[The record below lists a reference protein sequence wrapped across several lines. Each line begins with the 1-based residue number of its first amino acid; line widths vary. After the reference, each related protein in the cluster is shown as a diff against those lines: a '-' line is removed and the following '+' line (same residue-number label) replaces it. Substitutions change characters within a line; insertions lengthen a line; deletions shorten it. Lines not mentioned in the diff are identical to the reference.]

1 MSSIAER
8 TLGSEVA
15 HELETGRP
23 YETDVVRPPKY
34 PRKPKGITG
43 RSIAI
48 LVFLT
53 ICALFF
59 CVPLYVIVT
68 TSFKT
73 MDQIRQGDIFSLP
86 MPFTWDAWWSAWD
99 TACSGINC
107 SGLKVGFWNSM
118 AILFPSL
125 IMSIALSSVTGYAL
139 ALWNVKWAGPFLFVL
154 FICAFVPFQII
165 MIPLIILTGKG
176 VPLDLFG
183 QKFFLGLGVYGTVWG
198 IAVVHAILSMPFLTL
213 VFRNYYK
220 GIPQE
225 IMSAAMMD
233 SGSFW
238 RVFFEIILPMSG
250 NIMIVVLILQITG
263 IWNDFLLG
271 LTFGGLGTQPMSVVL
286 ANVVITT
293 TGEAAYNENMAAA
306 LLTAI
311 PPLVIYFVLGK
322 FFVQGITSG
331 AIKG

>member
-1 MSSIAER
+1 MSTIAER
-8 TLGSEVA
+8 ALGGEIA
-15 HELETGRP
+15 AETTAAGEPAVTRAP
-23 YETDVVRPPKY
+23 LY
-34 PRKPKGITG
+34 PRRKKAITG

-48 LVFLT
+48 LIFLAM
-53 ICALFF
+53 CALFF

-73 MDQIRQGDIFSLP
+73 MAQIRGGDIFSLP
-86 MPFTWDAWWSAWD
+86 SPITFDAWWSAWD
-99 TACSGINC
+99 NACSGIKC
-107 SGLKVGFWNSM
+107 DGLKVGFWNSM
-118 AILFPSL
+118 GILFPSL
-125 IMSIALSSVTGYAL
+125 VLSLALSSVTGYAL

-154 FICAFVPFQII
+154 FMCAFVPFQII
-165 MIPLIILTGKG
+165 MIPLIILSSALK
-176 VPLDLFG
+176 
-183 QKFFLGLGVYGTVWG
+183 VYGSVWG
-198 IAVVHAILSMPFLTL
+198 IALIHAVLSMPILTL
-213 VFRNYYK
+213 IFRNYYK

-238 RVFFEIILPMSG
+238 RIFFEIILPMSG
-250 NIMIVVLILQITG
+250 NILIVVLILQITG
-263 IWNDFLLG
+263 IWNDFLVG

-293 TGEAAYNENMAAA
+293 TGEASYNENMAAA

-311 PPLVIYFVLGK
+311 PPLVIYFLLGR
-322 FFVQGITSG
+322 FFVQGITAG

>member
-1 MSSIAER
+1 MSVAEVSLR
-8 TLGSEVA
+8 NLGEVPVDRA
-15 HELETGRP
+15 PRF
-23 YETDVVRPPKY
+23 
-34 PRKPKGITG
+34 PRKPKGISG

-48 LVFLT
+48 IAFLA
-53 ICALFF
+53 ICAAFF
-59 CVPLYVIVT
+59 CVPLYIIIT

-73 MDQIRQGDIFSLP
+73 MAQVREGAIFSLP
-86 MPFTWDAWWSAWD
+86 APPTLDAWWSAWD
-99 TACSGINC
+99 TACSGIRC
-107 SGLKVGFWNSM
+107 DGLKVGFWNSM

-125 IMSIALSSVTGYAL
+125 VLSISLSAVTGYAL
-139 ALWNVKWAGPFLFVL
+139 ALWNVKWAGTFLFVL

-165 MIPLIILTGKG
+165 MIPLIILSA
-176 VPLDLFG
+176 
-183 QKFFLGLGVYGTVWG
+183 GLKVYGTIWG
-198 IAVVHAILSMPFLTL
+198 IAVVHAVLSMPFLTL

-233 SGSFW
+233 SGSFLRIFW
-238 RVFFEIILPMSG
+238 EIILPMSG
-250 NIMIVVLILQITG
+250 NILIVVLILQITS

-311 PPLVIYFVLGK
+311 PPLFIYFVLGK
-322 FFVQGITSG
+322 FFVQGITAG

>member
-1 MSSIAER
+1 MMTTIVER
-8 TLGSEVA
+8 ATNPGEVA
-15 HELETGRP
+15 VERA
-23 YETDVVRPPKY
+23 
-34 PRKPKGITG
+34 PRFPRRKKGISG

-48 LVFLT
+48 IVFLS

-59 CVPLYVIVT
+59 CVPLYVIAT

-73 MDQIRQGDIFSLP
+73 MEQIRQGEIFSLP
-86 MPFTWDAWWSAWD
+86 SPFTLDAWWSAWD
-99 TACSGINC
+99 HACSGINC
-107 SGLKVGFWNSM
+107 DGLKVGFWNSVY
-118 AILFPSL
+118 ILFPSL
-125 IMSIALSSVTGYAL
+125 VLSLALSSVTGYAL
-139 ALWNVKWAGPFLFVL
+139 ALWNVKWAGTFLFVL

-165 MIPLIILTGKG
+165 MIPLIILSS
-176 VPLDLFG
+176 
-183 QKFFLGLGVYGTVWG
+183 GLKVYGSVWG
-198 IAVVHAILSMPFLTL
+198 IAIVHAVLSMPILTL
-213 VFRNYYK
+213 IFRNYYK

-238 RVFFEIILPMSG
+238 KIFFEIILPMSA
-250 NIMIVVLILQITG
+250 NILIVVLILQITSV
-263 IWNDFLLG
+263 WNDFLIG

-293 TGEAAYNENMAAA
+293 TGEVRYNENMAAA

-311 PPLVIYFVLGK
+311 PPLFIYFVLGR
-322 FFVQGITSG
+322 FFVQGITAG

>member
-1 MSSIAER
+1 MSMTIAER
-8 TLGSEVA
+8 SSAAAGEVPIERA
-15 HELETGRP
+15 PRFPRRP
-23 YETDVVRPPKY
+23 Q
-34 PRKPKGITG
+34 GITP

-48 LVFLT
+48 IVFLA
-53 ICALFF
+53 ICAAFF
-59 CVPLYVIVT
+59 CVPLYVIVV

-73 MDQIRQGDIFSLP
+73 MDQIRQGEIFSLP
-86 MPFTWDAWWSAWD
+86 MPPTLDAWWSAWD

-107 SGLKVGFWNSM
+107 SGIKVGFLNSL

-125 IMSIALSSVTGYAL
+125 IMSIGLSAITGYAL
-139 ALWNVKWAGPFLFVL
+139 ALWNVKWANAFLFLL

-165 MIPLIILTGKG
+165 MIPLIVLSSSIK
-176 VPLDLFG
+176 
-183 QKFFLGLGVYGTVWG
+183 VYGTIWG
-198 IAVVHAILSMPFLTL
+198 IAIVHAVLAMPILTL
-213 VFRNYYK
+213 IFRNYYK

-238 RVFFEIILPMSG
+238 RIFGEIILPMSG
-250 NIMIVVLILQITG
+250 NILIVVLILQITS
-263 IWNDFLLG
+263 IWNDFLIG
-271 LTFGGLGTQPMSVVL
+271 LTFGGLGTQPMTVIL

-311 PPLVIYFVLGK
+311 PPLFIYFVLGK
-322 FFVQGITSG
+322 FFVQGITAG

>member
-1 MSSIAER
+1 MSVAESSLR
-8 TLGSEVA
+8 SSGEVPVNRA
-15 HELETGRP
+15 
-23 YETDVVRPPKY
+23 
-34 PRKPKGITG
+34 PRFPRNPKGISG

-48 LVFLT
+48 IVFLT
-53 ICALFF
+53 ICAAFF
-59 CVPLYVIVT
+59 CVPLYIIVT

-73 MDQIRQGDIFSLP
+73 MAQVREGAIFSLP
-86 MPFTWDAWWSAWD
+86 APFTLDAWWSAWD

-107 SGLKVGFWNSM
+107 SGLKVGFWNSV

-125 IMSIALSSVTGYAL
+125 ILSITLSSVTGYAL
-139 ALWNVKWAGPFLFVL
+139 ALWNVKWAGTFLFVL

-165 MIPLIILTGKG
+165 MIPLIILSS
-176 VPLDLFG
+176 
-183 QKFFLGLGVYGTVWG
+183 GLKVYGTIWG
-198 IAVVHAILSMPFLTL
+198 IAVVHAVLSMPFLTL

-238 RVFFEIILPMSG
+238 RIFWEIILPMSG
-250 NIMIVVLILQITG
+250 NILIVVLILQITS

-311 PPLVIYFVLGK
+311 PPLFIYFVLGK
-322 FFVQGITSG
+322 FFVQGITAG

>member
-1 MSSIAER
+1 MSIAENS
-8 TLGSEVA
+8 LAYG
-15 HELETGRP
+15 
-23 YETDVVRPPKY
+23 TDIRAPKY

-48 LVFLT
+48 IIFLS
-53 ICALFF
+53 ICAAFF
-59 CVPLYVIVT
+59 LVPLYVIVT

-73 MDQIRQGDIFSLP
+73 MDQIRGGDIFSLP
-86 MPFTWDAWWSAWD
+86 TTWTFEAWDSAWNN
-99 TACSGINC
+99 ACSGINC
-107 SGLKVGFWNSM
+107 TGLKVGFLNSIY
-118 AILFPSL
+118 ILFPSL
-125 IMSIALSSVTGYAL
+125 ALSITLSAVTGYAL
-139 ALWNVKWAGPFLFVL
+139 ALWNVRWAGTFLFVL

-165 MIPLIILTGKG
+165 MIPLIVLSS
-176 VPLDLFG
+176 
-183 QKFFLGLGVYGTVWG
+183 GLKVYGTVWG
-198 IAVVHAILSMPFLTL
+198 IALVHAVLSMPFLTL

-238 RVFFEIILPMSG
+238 KIFLEIILPMSG
-250 NIMIVVLILQITG
+250 NILIVVLILQITS

-271 LTFGGLGTQPMSVVL
+271 LTFGGLGTQPMTVIL

-293 TGEAAYNENMAAA
+293 TGVAAYNQDMAAA

-311 PPLVIYFVLGK
+311 PPLVIYFVLGR
-322 FFVQGITSG
+322 FFVQGITAG

>member
-1 MSSIAER
+1 MSMTVAER
-8 TLGSEVA
+8 AVGAEIAVDRAPL
-15 HELETGRP
+15 
-23 YETDVVRPPKY
+23 Y
-34 PRKPKGITG
+34 PRKKKGISP

-48 LVFLT
+48 IVFLT
-53 ICALFF
+53 ICAAFF
-59 CVPLYVIVT
+59 CVPLYVIIT

-73 MDQIRQGDIFSLP
+73 MDQIREGAIFSLP
-86 MPFTWDAWWSAWD
+86 APFTLDAWWSAWD
-99 TACSGINC
+99 NACSGIKC
-107 SGLKVGFWNSM
+107 DGLKVGFWNSM

-125 IMSIALSSVTGYAL
+125 VLSIALSSVTGYAL
-139 ALWNVKWAGPFLFVL
+139 ALWNVRWANAFLFIL
-154 FICAFVPFQII
+154 FMCAFVPFQII
-165 MIPLIILTGKG
+165 MIPLIILSS
-176 VPLDLFG
+176 
-183 QKFFLGLGVYGTVWG
+183 GLKVYGTIWG
-198 IAVVHAILSMPFLTL
+198 IALVHAVLAMPILTL
-213 VFRNYYK
+213 IFRNYYK

-238 RVFFEIILPMSG
+238 KIFVEIILPMSG
-250 NIMIVVLILQITG
+250 NIMIVVLILQITS

-293 TGEAAYNENMAAA
+293 TGEASYNENMAAA

-311 PPLVIYFVLGK
+311 PPLFIYFVLGK
-322 FFVQGITSG
+322 FFVQGITAG